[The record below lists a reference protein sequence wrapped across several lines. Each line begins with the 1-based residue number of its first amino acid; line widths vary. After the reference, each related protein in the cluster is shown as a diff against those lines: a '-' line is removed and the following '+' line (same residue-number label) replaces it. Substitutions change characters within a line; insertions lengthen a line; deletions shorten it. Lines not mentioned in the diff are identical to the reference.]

1 VKGLFWVLALFALA
15 VAISLGMQTEP
26 GYVILVYP
34 PYRIEMSLAL
44 LLAWCAMLFFLGY
57 GVVRLAT
64 HTLQLP
70 AYVRDFRA
78 RRRHEKGH
86 EAFIDA
92 LMAFFEGRYN
102 KAERLAV
109 TALEMEE
116 SPVLSATLAARAAH
130 ELKAFERRDG
140 YLARA
145 ESMAPEQP
153 VARLMT
159 QAELLLD
166 QRRNQHALAVLK
178 QLQELEPRHVAAQKL
193 ELKAQQ
199 ATRNWGQVLAL
210 ITQLE
215 KKNAIEPVQA
225 DQLRINAHLENLKRK
240 TPDAEELKRYWQ
252 KIPSAHR
259 LNGKI
264 ALAAAESF
272 LEAGANQMAAEI
284 VEACLE
290 KEWNAELVS
299 LYGNCPG
306 KELVKQIERA
316 EKWLASHPHDAA
328 LLMALGRLCARQEL
342 WGKAQSYLEAS
353 LSVEPSSAAHLAL
366 AQLLERMNRVDEACK
381 QYRQSLDLT
390 LRL

>member
-1 VKGLFWVLALFALA
+1 MKGLFWVLALFALA
-15 VAISLGMQTEP
+15 VAISLGTQTEP

-34 PYRIEMSLAL
+34 PYRLEMSLAL
-44 LLAWCAMLFFLGY
+44 LLAWLAFLFFLGY
-57 GVVRLAT
+57 GALRLAT

-70 AYVRDFRA
+70 AYVHAYRA
-78 RRRHEKGH
+78 RRRREKGH
-86 EAFIDA
+86 AALIDA
-92 LMAFFEGRYN
+92 LLAFFEGRYN
-102 KAERLAV
+102 KAEHNAE

-116 SPVLSATLAARAAH
+116 SPILTATLAARAAH
-130 ELKAFERRDG
+130 ELRAFDRRDS
-140 YLARA
+140 YLAKA

-153 VARLMT
+153 VARLIT

-166 QRRNQHALAVLK
+166 QRRHQDALAVLK
-178 QLQELEPRHVAAQKL
+178 ELQEKEPRHVAAQKL

-199 ATRNWGQVLAL
+199 GAKNWDQVLAL

-225 DQLRINAHLENLKRK
+225 DQLRINAHLENLRRK
-240 TPDAEELKRYWQ
+240 AQDAEELKRYWQ
-252 KIPSAHR
+252 KMPSAQKG
-259 LNGKI
+259 NSKI
-264 ALAAAESF
+264 ALAAAENF
-272 LEAGANQMAAEI
+272 LATGQAQMAAEI
-284 VEACLE
+284 LEERLE
-290 KEWNAELVS
+290 KEWDAELVS

-306 KELVKQIERA
+306 KELVKQIQRA
-316 EKWLASHPHDAA
+316 EKWLALHPNDAV
-328 LLMALGRLCARQEL
+328 LLLALGRLCAKQEL

-353 LSVEPSSAAHLAL
+353 ISVEPSSAAHLAL